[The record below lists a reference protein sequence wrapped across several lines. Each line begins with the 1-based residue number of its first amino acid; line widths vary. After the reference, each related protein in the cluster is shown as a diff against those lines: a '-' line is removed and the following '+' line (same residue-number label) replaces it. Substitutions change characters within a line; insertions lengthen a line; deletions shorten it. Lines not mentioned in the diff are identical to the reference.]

1 MISHDEKTMK
11 SALEG
16 MFLWCFSC
24 QDEDWYEDRR
34 MHTQEELNSGRDLA
48 PHFCLESE
56 IIISL
61 AYTNCLFLTRI
72 AMTDEFWI
80 LKALVYR

>member
-1 MISHDEKTMK
+1 VVFLHARMKT
-11 SALEG
+11 G
-16 MFLWCFSC
+16 MRIGECIDKRSSIP
-24 QDEDWYEDRR
+24 DA
-34 MHTQEELNSGRDLA
+34 TLA

-80 LKALVYR
+80 LKALVYRSVIIKEIGTIDPGRDQ

>member
-1 MISHDEKTMK
+1 
-11 SALEG
+11 
-16 MFLWCFSC
+16 
-24 QDEDWYEDRR
+24 

-80 LKALVYR
+80 LKALVYVDAPTELTKNNRDICSFRTDSRTVSTNAVQ

>member
-1 MISHDEKTMK
+1 
-11 SALEG
+11 
-16 MFLWCFSC
+16 
-24 QDEDWYEDRR
+24 